1 MQTRTEQQLKRE
13 CDRLAARHWE
23 LAASDRV
30 KTYKEWQKACKKYA
44 DFIEQL
50 KRKDSK

>member
-1 MQTRTEQQLKRE
+1 MDLEIIAQLNRE

-23 LAASDRV
+23 LAASDRG
-30 KTYKEWQKACKKYA
+30 KSYQNWQKACKKYA

>member
-1 MQTRTEQQLKRE
+1 MRTEEQLRVE

-30 KTYKEWQKACKKYA
+30 KSYKEWQKACQKYIN
-44 DFIEQL
+44 FINQL
-50 KRKDSK
+50 KKKDSK

>member
-1 MQTRTEQQLKRE
+1 MRTEQELQRK
-13 CDRLAARHWE
+13 CDELAARHWE

-30 KTYKEWQKACKKYA
+30 KSYEKWQKACQKYA

>member
-1 MQTRTEQQLKRE
+1 MRTEEQLRVE

-23 LAASDRV
+23 RAAGDRV
-30 KTYKEWQKACKKYA
+30 KTYQEWQKACQKYA

-50 KRKDSK
+50 KKKDSK